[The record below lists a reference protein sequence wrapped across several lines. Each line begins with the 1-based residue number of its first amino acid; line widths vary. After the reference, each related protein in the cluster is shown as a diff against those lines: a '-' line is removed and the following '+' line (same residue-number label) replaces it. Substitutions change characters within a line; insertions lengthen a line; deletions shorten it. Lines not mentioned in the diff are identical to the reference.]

1 MKDLTVVLS
10 NYKMRIVD
18 PPAPKMRQLD
28 GGAQVPV
35 VDRQGVTQFVVS
47 IFAKLQVQAGALAP
61 KGEELKVTL
70 ETDPG
75 QGFEEGMVVE
85 LINPR
90 VSPYEIRT
98 DDGRVISGLS
108 FKAMGLTPIAPAR
121 AEKQ

>member
-108 FKAMGLTPIAPAR
+108 FKAMGLTPVAPAR
-121 AEKQ
+121 AEK

>member
-18 PPAPKMRQLD
+18 PPTQKMRQLD

-35 VDRQGVTQFVVS
+35 VDRQGVIQFVVS

-75 QGFEEGMVVE
+75 HGFEEGMLVE

-108 FKAMGLTPIAPAR
+108 FKAMGLTPVAPGKAD
-121 AEKQ
+121 K